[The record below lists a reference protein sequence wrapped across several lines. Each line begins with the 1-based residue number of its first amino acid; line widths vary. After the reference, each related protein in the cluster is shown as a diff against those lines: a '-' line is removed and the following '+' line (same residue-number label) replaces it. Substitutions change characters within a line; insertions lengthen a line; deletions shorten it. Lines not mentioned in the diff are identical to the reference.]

1 MWKPESIKHSSSS
14 PLSRNVNFEPKFL
27 EEIRLYLFCLSLWCP
42 HFSLYRNFKKDIT
55 EFSNVCYSI
64 YKYFGD
70 NHYTFFKTRR
80 SLGGVLPLILMDIS
94 AVVTAPAREAV
105 HLFKLFQLSYFS
117 ALQPFQLLKNSAFS
131 ANSWLFILMGC
142 CCFFLFFFLI
152 LLIVQ
157 LEECDRNRV
166 REGEWHAAKGPEP
179 DLRNLI
185 RSVSQ
190 FWTRVDPLPVLL
202 SSVKR
207 VIQTNNF
214 SFSFN
219 TEFTTRTQWARICQR
234 HSFTTL
240 YSLF

>member
-42 HFSLYRNFKKDIT
+42 HFSLYRNLKKDIT

-70 NHYTFFKTRR
+70 NHNTFFKTRR

-142 CCFFLFFFLI
+142 CCFFLFFF
-152 LLIVQ
+152 
-157 LEECDRNRV
+157 
-166 REGEWHAAKGPEP
+166 
-179 DLRNLI
+179 
-185 RSVSQ
+185 
-190 FWTRVDPLPVLL
+190 FW
-202 SSVKR
+202 
-207 VIQTNNF
+207 F
-214 SFSFN
+214 Y
-219 TEFTTRTQWARICQR
+219 W
-234 HSFTTL
+234 
-240 YSLF
+240 